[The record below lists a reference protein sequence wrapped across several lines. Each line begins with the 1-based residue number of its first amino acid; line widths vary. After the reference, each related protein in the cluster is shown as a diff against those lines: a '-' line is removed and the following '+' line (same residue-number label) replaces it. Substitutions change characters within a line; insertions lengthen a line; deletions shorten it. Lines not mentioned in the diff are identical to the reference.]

1 MQEFRLLTAIPSLF
15 FCLFLA
21 GCHSGDGGSGSSA
34 SGGSSGATGG
44 ANATGGAGTGGNAT
58 GSSGGSGATGGATA
72 TGGTNATGGAT
83 ATGGTNATGGAAG
96 STGPGSYALN
106 PPKQCDNQFFV
117 SGCQNGV
124 ASSPCGGV
132 CSAAN
137 ACEDISQKPKADV
150 GFLCPRFALESSE
163 MAQAAVD
170 DFGAAS
176 PFNYAIVGHDVDQN
190 GLDGTA
196 KSACC
201 QCYQLVYSLPEN
213 EARVNGNGASA
224 IEIPKPVIV
233 QAFNTSA
240 GGGQN
245 FDLFMGAGGFGSF
258 NACDPAFSSM
268 KSPSGLYLYSSFP
281 EEGEPGSG
289 GVNAATQL
297 AGCKTTENL
306 VTAATLSSAT
316 CVANMQSACMSF
328 ASSTLTPQA
337 VADSIQSCTRS
348 NDAASY
354 YHLNWEVYAKK
365 IECPTHLTQV
375 TGCKLAPQGLP
386 AANPTVTTP
395 AQAAADSS
403 FKATTSNGTHYTTTT
418 MQDCC
423 KPTCAWQDWVTG
435 NNGGLTAVGQ
445 YNSFY
450 SCNQSGVP
458 VTE

>member
-1 MQEFRLLTAIPSLF
+1 MREFRLLSVSALLF
-15 FCLFLA
+15 VA
-21 GCHSGDGGSGSSA
+21 GCQTGTSAGGSG
-34 SGGSSGATGG
+34 GSGATAGRSGG
-44 ANATGGAGTGGNAT
+44 AGDAGATGGAGTGGTVAS
-58 GSSGGSGATGGATA
+58 GVGGSGATGGTIA
-72 TGGTNATGGAT
+72 TGGTGATGGNGA
-83 ATGGTNATGGAAG
+83 GGAAG
-96 STGPGSYALN
+96 TTGPGSYALS

-117 SGCQNGV
+117 SGCQKGV
-124 ASSPCGGV
+124 ASSTCGGI
-132 CSAAN
+132 CAAAN
-137 ACEDISQKPKADV
+137 ACEDVSQKPGADV
-150 GFLCPRFALESSE
+150 GFLCPRFALASAE
-163 MAQAAVD
+163 MAQAAAD
-170 DFGAAS
+170 DFGATP
-176 PFNYAIVGHDVDQN
+176 PFNYAIVGHDVDRN

-196 KSACC
+196 QSACC

-213 EARVNGNGASA
+213 EAQVSGNGASA
-224 IEIPKPVIV
+224 IAIPKPVIV

-281 EEGEPGSG
+281 EQGEPGSG

-297 AGCKTTENL
+297 AGCKTNENL

-316 CVANMQSACMSF
+316 CVSNIGSACMSF
-328 ASSTLTPQA
+328 ASSTLAPQA
-337 VADSIQSCTRS
+337 LADSIASCTKS

-354 YHLNWEVYAKK
+354 YHLNWQVYAKK

-386 AANPTVTTP
+386 AANPNVTTP
-395 AQAAADSS
+395 AQAAADTS
-403 FKATTSNGTHYTTTT
+403 FKTTAGNGSHYTTTT

-435 NNGGLTAVGQ
+435 SNGGLTAVGQ

>member
-1 MQEFRLLTAIPSLF
+1 MRASRLSSVVAALP
-15 FCLFLA
+15 LFLLSA
-21 GCHSGDGGSGSSA
+21 GCHTGDAVGGSGGASA
-34 SGGSSGATGG
+34 TGGGTGGSSTATGG
-44 ANATGGAGTGGNAT
+44 A
-58 GSSGGSGATGGATA
+58 SATGGATGVA
-72 TGGTNATGGAT
+72 GSR
-83 ATGGTNATGGAAG
+83 ATGGAAATGGASGTAGG
-96 STGPGSYALN
+96 SGGGTGPGSYALN

-124 ASSPCGGV
+124 ASSTCGGV

-213 EARVNGNGASA
+213 EAQVNGNGASA
-224 IEIPKPVIV
+224 IAIPKPVIV

-245 FDLFMGAGGFGSF
+245 FDLFMGAGGFGAF

-297 AGCKTTENL
+297 AGCKTSENL

-316 CVANMQSACMSF
+316 CVANMESACMSF
-328 ASSTLTPQA
+328 AASTLTPQA
-337 VADSIQSCTRS
+337 VADSIQSCIRS
-348 NDAASY
+348 NDAGSY

-365 IECPTHLTQV
+365 IECPAHLTQV

-386 AANPTVTTP
+386 AANPNVTTP
-395 AQAAADSS
+395 DQAAADSS
-403 FKATTSNGTHYTTTT
+403 FKATAGNGSHYTTTT

-435 NNGGLTAVGQ
+435 SNGGLTAVGQ

>member
-1 MQEFRLLTAIPSLF
+1 
-15 FCLFLA
+15 
-21 GCHSGDGGSGSSA
+21 
-34 SGGSSGATGG
+34 
-44 ANATGGAGTGGNAT
+44 
-58 GSSGGSGATGGATA
+58 
-72 TGGTNATGGAT
+72 
-83 ATGGTNATGGAAG
+83 
-96 STGPGSYALN
+96 
-106 PPKQCDNQFFV
+106 
-117 SGCQNGV
+117 
-124 ASSPCGGV
+124 
-132 CSAAN
+132 
-137 ACEDISQKPKADV
+137 
-150 GFLCPRFALESSE
+150 
-163 MAQAAVD
+163 MAQASID

-201 QCYQLVYSLPEN
+201 QCYQLVYDLPEN

-224 IEIPKPVIV
+224 IAIPKPVIV

-245 FDLFMGAGGFGSF
+245 FDLFMGAVGSF
-258 NACDPAFSSM
+258 NACDPAFSSL
-268 KSPSGLYLYSSFP
+268 KSQSGLYLYSSFP
-281 EEGEPGSG
+281 EQGEPGSG

-297 AGCKTTENL
+297 AGCKTSENL
-306 VTAATLSSAT
+306 VTAATLSSPT

-348 NDAASY
+348 NDAANY
-354 YHLNWEVYAKK
+354 YHLNWQVYAKK
-365 IECPTHLTQV
+365 IECPAHLTQV

-386 AANPTVTTP
+386 AASPNVTTP
-395 AQAAADSS
+395 TQAAADST
-403 FKATTSNGTHYTTTT
+403 FKATAGNGSHYTTTT

-435 NNGGLTAVGQ
+435 SNGGLTAVGQ